1 LKLTVGISSKR
12 KLCEALACRLE
23 ATKPESSAK
32 TRAPKKVPAP
42 PIEKR
47 RKSESREIE
56 DSKENFV
63 PQPLLLPSEK
73 QVAIHH
79 QNNKRKPL
87 GALALSN
94 TIEDYVQIQ
103 NHLRDRGDIRSGR
116 HPTKRTR
123 SIESSAWRT
132 RIIHFTSAYLYFHVI
147 FC

>member
-1 LKLTVGISSKR
+1 VRSLSVPARRHTKL
-12 KLCEALACRLE
+12 
-23 ATKPESSAK
+23 ESSAK
-32 TRAPKKVPAP
+32 TRAPKMVLAP
-42 PIEKR
+42 SIEKR
-47 RKSESREIE
+47 RKAESNEIE
-56 DSKENFV
+56 DSKENAV

-79 QNNKRKPL
+79 LQSQKNKRKAP
-87 GALALSN
+87 GALAVSN
-94 TIEDYVQIQ
+94 TMEDYVQIQ

-132 RIIHFTSAYLYFHVI
+132 RITHFTSVYLYFHVI